1 MFMCESL
8 QLGFMAD
15 GDPVQHGL
23 LLKTDVGRY
32 VARSTHAQYATTTP
46 QEVSERPDGFKSI

>member
-15 GDPVQHGL
+15 GDPVQRGL
-23 LLKTDVGRY
+23 LLKTDMGRY
-32 VARSTHAQYATTTP
+32 VARTTHAQYYHDKS
-46 QEVSERPDGFKSI
+46 QEVSKRMDGFKSI